1 MRRLVLLLLGSVLGA
16 NAFTSPGPIAVR
28 IKPESRFG
36 VIAKLSSSNEN
47 NDNKNDDNVINDLQ
61 RKARIVVLATF
72 AAATIA
78 TVPFI
83 PALDIELFVA
93 NAAVST
99 PSTTIFSPGVLP
111 SKSTSSSVKSDITVV
126 AAPKAFAGVKKTPVT
141 TKVKST
147 TIDMSV
153 PLASEKAAL
162 ASAKETYSNLD
173 KSLLEAK
180 RTVKTETD
188 KYDSAVSTTKSAQKK
203 VVDVKKSLI
212 SVNEKLAVATNKQK
226 KNSAILN
233 VYTTESEKFKAALK
247 ADEMVLV
254 RAKDTE
260 SIVKKELSSNEK
272 VVSSLSKSVG
282 TAQKNIKDAEKKLVN
297 AQTKFKT
304 SQKKAE
310 QDAKVAKERAI
321 DKVKRDKKI
330 AAENAVKE
338 KKREEKARA
347 QAKIAAENAKK
358 ESKLAKERAQKE
370 KEALAKV
377 TAKNKVTATEKA
389 KREAEVMA
397 SQKAVAQ
404 KEAEK
409 LREAEKALKSLEL
422 KKRNAEQYGIA
433 GRADMKSLDGDI
445 LVAAKKVADLK
456 K

>member
-1 MRRLVLLLLGSVLGA
+1 MRRLVLLLGSVLGV

-28 IKPESRFG
+28 IKPQSRFG
-36 VIAKLSSSNEN
+36 VIAKLSSSYEN

-83 PALDIELFVA
+83 SSLDNELFVA
-93 NAAVST
+93 NAAVPT
-99 PSTTIFSPGVLP
+99 PSTTIFSPGELP
-111 SKSTSSSVKSDITVV
+111 SKSTSSSVKSDTTVV
-126 AAPKAFAGVKKTPVT
+126 AAPKALAGVKKTPVT
-141 TKVKST
+141 TKAKST

-203 VVDVKKSLI
+203 VFDVKKSLK

-247 ADEMVLV
+247 ADEMVLI

-260 SIVKKELSSNEK
+260 SIVKKELASNEK
-272 VVSSLSKSVG
+272 VVSSLSKSVD

-297 AQTKFKT
+297 AQTKLKT

-310 QDAKVAKERAI
+310 QDAKVAKEQAI

-347 QAKIAAENAKK
+347 QAKKDAKK

-370 KEALAKV
+370 KQALAKV

-404 KEAEK
+404 KKAEK
-409 LREAEKALKSLEL
+409 LRVAETALKSLEL

-445 LVAAKKVADLK
+445 LMAAKKVADLK